1 MELVW
6 YNEYFISIVDTNGLV
21 LYRFGK
27 SYVYGFKTVI
37 HKQERCLIFCHFV
50 NDLCASRSKTRQ
62 REKHK
67 YLRWRHCFAK

>member
-6 YNEYFISIVDTNGLV
+6 YNEYFISIVDTDGLV

-37 HKQERCLIFCHFV
+37 HKQERCLMF
-50 NDLCASRSKTRQ
+50 LSL
-62 REKHK
+62 REWFMCKSI
-67 YLRWRHCFAK
+67 